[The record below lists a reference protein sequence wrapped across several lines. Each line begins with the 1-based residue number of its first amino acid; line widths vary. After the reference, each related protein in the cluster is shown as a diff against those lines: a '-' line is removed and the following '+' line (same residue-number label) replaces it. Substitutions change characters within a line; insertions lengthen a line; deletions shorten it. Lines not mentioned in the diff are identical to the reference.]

1 MRKSLHRI
9 ALGEG
14 AAHVQLGAVGA
25 TDCQSGT
32 VGALSVAPTVQPTR
46 RVAGSCA
53 ANLLGQGAKS
63 PEGRGQ
69 GNGRVIYMRIP
80 SN

>member
-1 MRKSLHRI
+1 M
-9 ALGEG
+9 GEG

-32 VGALSVAPTVQPTR
+32 VGALSVAPTVLPTR
-46 RVAGSCA
+46 RVAGSGA

-63 PEGRGQ
+63 PEGR
-69 GNGRVIYMRIP
+69 RIAGSLP
-80 SN
+80 EILRALHAPKPVSE